1 MNNLKRLTSMGF
13 VAAAALHM
21 LVPNA
26 IAQTPL
32 PQENE
37 LGAVER
43 EITASA
49 ANLEKIRGE
58 IAAAIK
64 EQEAV
69 SDRLIAIAKTIQSQE
84 TAITAAEER
93 ILSLRKEEIILRADL
108 AEKQEVLSELLAGL
122 QRLEQNPP
130 PALVVEPHDVLA
142 ALRGAMMFGTLVPE
156 LRGEAE
162 ILARKL
168 ARLDRIR
175 TAVEKE
181 KSVLGTSV
189 TNLKTAQI
197 DLDQLIARKK
207 QLVFDSSG
215 KLAGE
220 KRRAAELAERAKSLK
235 QLIADLEA
243 ARLKQEAKKTREALA
258 LEAERKRQEE
268 FLRRPSV
275 AFSKAKGRLEYPVQ
289 GQILKRFGQDDGLG
303 SELRGL
309 AVATRAQAQI
319 IAPADGKVE
328 FAGPFRSYGQ
338 LLILNAGEGYL
349 VLMAGMKEISA
360 EIGQSVRA
368 GEPVGIMGK
377 GPSSVTLLGDQVQEA
392 RPVLYVE
399 FRKNGEAV
407 DSAPWWIGGTKEA
420 FKNETTQ

>member
-1 MNNLKRLTSMGF
+1 MTTMNTLQELKRTLF
-13 VAAAALHM
+13 VASAALSF
-21 LVPNA
+21 LVPHA
-26 IAQTPL
+26 SAQTPL

-37 LGAVER
+37 LGSVEQ
-43 EITASA
+43 EITSSA
-49 ANLEKIRGE
+49 ASLEKIKTE
-58 IAAAIK
+58 IATAIK
-64 EQEAV
+64 DQEKV

-93 ILSLRKEEIILRADL
+93 ILKLRKEEIILRSDL

-130 PALVVEPHDVLA
+130 PALVVEPNDVLA

-156 LRGEAE
+156 LRTEADV
-162 ILARKL
+162 LARKL
-168 ARLDRIR
+168 TRLDHIR
-175 TAVEKE
+175 TAAEKE
-181 KSVLGTSV
+181 KSVLSTSV

-197 DLDQLIARKK
+197 DLDQLVARKK
-207 QLVFDSSG
+207 QMVFEGSG
-215 KLAGE
+215 KLDGE
-220 KRRAAELAERAKSLK
+220 KRRAAELAEKAKSLK
-235 QLIADLEA
+235 QLIADLA
-243 ARLKQEAKKTREALA
+243 VARLRQEAIKTKRALV
-258 LEAERKRQEE
+258 LEAEKKRQEE
-268 FLRRPSV
+268 FLLRPSV
-275 AFSKAKGRLEYPVQ
+275 AFSRTLGRLEYPVQ

-309 AVATRAQAQI
+309 AVATRALAQVT
-319 IAPADGKVE
+319 APADGKVE

-338 LLILNAGEGYL
+338 LLILDAGEGYL

-360 EIGQSVRA
+360 DIGQSVRA

-377 GPSSVTLLGDQVQEA
+377 GPSSVTLLGDQIQEA

-420 FKNETTQ
+420 LK

>member
-1 MNNLKRLTSMGF
+1 MKILRRWEITGF
-13 VAAAALHM
+13 VAIAALCF
-21 LVPNA
+21 LVPQA
-26 IAQTPL
+26 TAQTLL

-37 LGAVER
+37 LGSVEQ
-43 EITASA
+43 EITSSA
-49 ANLEKIRGE
+49 ASLEKIKTE
-58 IAAAIK
+58 IATAIK
-64 EQEAV
+64 EQQSI

-93 ILSLRKEEIILRADL
+93 ILKLRKEEIILRAGL

-130 PALVVEPHDVLA
+130 PALVVEPNDVLA

-156 LRGEAE
+156 LRTEAE
-162 ILARKL
+162 VLAKKL
-168 ARLDRIR
+168 TRLDRIR

-181 KSVLGTSV
+181 KSVLSASV

-197 DLDQLIARKK
+197 DLDQLVAQKK
-207 QLVFDSSG
+207 QLVFEGSG
-215 KLAGE
+215 KLDGE
-220 KRRAAELAERAKSLK
+220 KRRAAELGERAKSLK
-235 QLIADLEA
+235 QLIAELAA
-243 ARLKQEAKKTREALA
+243 ARLRQEAIKTKQALA
-258 LEAERKRQEE
+258 LEAEKKRQEE
-268 FLRRPSV
+268 SLLRPSV
-275 AFSKAKGRLEYPVQ
+275 AFSRNLGRLEYPAQ

-309 AVATRAQAQI
+309 AVATRVQAQI

-338 LLILNAGEGYL
+338 LLILDVGEGYL
-349 VLMAGMKEISA
+349 VLLAGMKEISA
-360 EIGQSVRA
+360 DIGQSVRA

-377 GPSSVTLLGDQVQEA
+377 GPSSVTLLGDQIQEA

-420 FKNETTQ
+420 LK

>member
-1 MNNLKRLTSMGF
+1 MKILRRWEITGT
-13 VAAAALHM
+13 VATAALCF
-21 LVPNA
+21 LVPQA
-26 IAQTPL
+26 IAQTPV

-37 LGAVER
+37 LGSVEQ
-43 EITASA
+43 EITSSVAS
-49 ANLEKIRGE
+49 LEKIKTE
-58 IAAAIK
+58 IATAIK
-64 EQEAV
+64 DQESI

-84 TAITAAEER
+84 TAITAAEDR
-93 ILSLRKEEIILRADL
+93 ILKLRKEEIILRADL

-122 QRLEQNPP
+122 QLLEQNPP
-130 PALVVEPHDVLA
+130 PALVVEPNDVLA

-156 LRGEAE
+156 LRTEAE
-162 ILARKL
+162 VLAKKL
-168 ARLDRIR
+168 IRLDRIR

-181 KSVLGTSV
+181 KSVLSTSV

-197 DLDQLIARKK
+197 DLDQLVVQKK
-207 QLVFDSSG
+207 QIVFEGSG
-215 KLAGE
+215 KLDGE
-220 KRRAAELAERAKSLK
+220 KRRAAELAEKAKSLK
-235 QLIADLEA
+235 QLIAELAA
-243 ARLKQEAKKTREALA
+243 ARLRQEAIKTKQALV

-268 FLRRPSV
+268 FLLRPSV
-275 AFSKAKGRLEYPVQ
+275 PFSSTKGHLEYPAQ

-309 AVATRAQAQI
+309 AVATRAQAQV

-360 EIGQSVRA
+360 DIGQSVRA

-377 GPSSVTLLGDQVQEA
+377 GPSSVTLLGDQIQEA

-407 DSAPWWIGGTKEA
+407 DSAPWWIGGAKEA
-420 FKNETTQ
+420 LK

>member
-1 MNNLKRLTSMGF
+1 MNYLQDLKCALF
-13 VAAAALHM
+13 VATAALCF
-21 LVPNA
+21 LVSHA
-26 IAQTPL
+26 LAQTPL

-37 LGAVER
+37 LGSVEQ
-43 EITASA
+43 EITSSA
-49 ANLEKIRGE
+49 ANLEKIKGE

-64 EQEAV
+64 DQEQV

-93 ILSLRKEEIILRADL
+93 ILKLRKEEIILRAEL

-130 PALVVEPHDVLA
+130 PALVVEPNDVLA

-156 LRGEAE
+156 LRVEAE
-162 ILARKL
+162 ILAKKL
-168 ARLDRIR
+168 TRLDRIR
-175 TAVEKE
+175 LAVEKE
-181 KSVLGTSV
+181 KSMLSASV
-189 TNLKTAQI
+189 SNLKTAQI
-197 DLDQLIARKK
+197 DLDQLTAQKK
-207 QLVFDSSG
+207 QLVFDRSG
-215 KLAGE
+215 KLDGE
-220 KRRAAELAERAKSLK
+220 KRRAAELAEKAKSLK
-235 QLIADLEA
+235 QLIAGLAA
-243 ARLKQEAKKTREALA
+243 ARLRQEAIKTKQALA
-258 LEAERKRQEE
+258 LEVEKKRQEE
-268 FLRRPSV
+268 FLLRPSV
-275 AFSKAKGRLEYPVQ
+275 AFSTTLGRLEYPVQ

-360 EIGQSVRA
+360 DIGQSVRA

-377 GPSSVTLLGDQVQEA
+377 GPSSVTLLGDQIQEA

-399 FRKNGEAV
+399 FRKNGEAI
-407 DSAPWWIGGTKEA
+407 DSAPWWIGGIKEA
-420 FKNETTQ
+420 LK

>member
-1 MNNLKRLTSMGF
+1 MAS
-13 VAAAALHM
+13 AALCLSAPH
-21 LVPNA
+21 A

-37 LGAVER
+37 LGSVEQ
-43 EITASA
+43 EITSSA
-49 ANLEKIRGE
+49 ESLEKIKSG
-58 IAAAIK
+58 IAAAIRD
-64 EQEAV
+64 QEEI
-69 SDRLIAIAKTIQSQE
+69 SGKLITIARTVQSQE

-93 ILSLRKEEIILRADL
+93 ILKLRKEEIILRAEL

-130 PALVVEPHDVLA
+130 PALVVEPNDVLA
-142 ALRGAMMFGTLVPE
+142 ALRGAMMFGTIVPE
-156 LRGEAE
+156 LRNDAG
-162 ILARKL
+162 ILAEKL
-168 ARLDRIR
+168 ARLDKIR
-175 TAVEKE
+175 LAVEKE
-181 KSVLGTSV
+181 KATLNGSII
-189 TNLKTAQI
+189 NLKTSQI
-197 DLDQLIARKK
+197 DLGQLIIQKK

-215 KLAGE
+215 KLEEE
-220 KRRAAELAERAKSLK
+220 KRRSGELAGKAKSLK
-235 QLIADLEA
+235 QLIADLAA
-243 ARLKQEAKKTREALA
+243 ARLKEEAKKTKQALV

-268 FLRRPSV
+268 FLMRPSV
-275 AFSKAKGRLEYPVQ
+275 AFSSIKGRLEYPVQ

-309 AVATRAQAQI
+309 AVATRALAQVT
-319 IAPADGKVE
+319 APADGKVE

-338 LLILNAGEGYL
+338 LLILDAGEGYL

-360 EIGQSVRA
+360 DIGQSVRA

-377 GPSSVTLLGDQVQEA
+377 GPSSVTLLGDQIQEA

-399 FRKNGEAV
+399 LRKNGEAV

-420 FKNETTQ
+420 FK

>member
-1 MNNLKRLTSMGF
+1 MNILQELRSTLFG
-13 VAAAALHM
+13 AAAALCF
-21 LVPNA
+21 LVPQA

-37 LGAVER
+37 LGSVEQ
-43 EITASA
+43 EITSSA
-49 ANLEKIRGE
+49 ASLEKIKTE
-58 IAAAIK
+58 IATAIK
-64 EQEAV
+64 DQEQV

-93 ILSLRKEEIILRADL
+93 ILKLRKEEIILRADL

-130 PALVVEPHDVLA
+130 PALVVEPNDVLA

-156 LRGEAE
+156 LRTEAE
-162 ILARKL
+162 ILAKKL

-175 TAVEKE
+175 LAVEKE
-181 KSVLGTSV
+181 KSVLSASV
-189 TNLKTAQI
+189 TSLKTAQI
-197 DLDQLIARKK
+197 DLDQLVARKK
-207 QLVFDSSG
+207 QMVFEGSG
-215 KLAGE
+215 KLDGE
-220 KRRAAELAERAKSLK
+220 KRRAAELAEKAKSLK
-235 QLIADLEA
+235 QLIAELAA
-243 ARLKQEAKKTREALA
+243 ARLRQEAIKTKQALA
-258 LEAERKRQEE
+258 LEAEKKRQEE
-268 FLRRPSV
+268 FLLRPSV
-275 AFSKAKGRLEYPVQ
+275 AFSRTLGRLEYPVQ

-309 AVATRAQAQI
+309 AVATRALAQVTT
-319 IAPADGKVE
+319 PADGKVE

-360 EIGQSVRA
+360 DIGQSVRA

-377 GPSSVTLLGDQVQEA
+377 GPFSVTLLGDQIQEA

-420 FKNETTQ
+420 LK

>member
-1 MNNLKRLTSMGF
+1 MNILQELRSTLFG
-13 VAAAALHM
+13 AAAALCF
-21 LVPNA
+21 LVPQA

-37 LGAVER
+37 LGSVEQ
-43 EITASA
+43 EITSSA
-49 ANLEKIRGE
+49 ASLEKIKTE
-58 IAAAIK
+58 IATAIK
-64 EQEAV
+64 DQEQV

-93 ILSLRKEEIILRADL
+93 ILKLRKEEIILRADL

-130 PALVVEPHDVLA
+130 PALVVEPNDVLA

-156 LRGEAE
+156 LRTEAE
-162 ILARKL
+162 ILAKKL

-175 TAVEKE
+175 LAVEKE
-181 KSVLGTSV
+181 KSVLSASV

-197 DLDQLIARKK
+197 DLDQLVAQKK
-207 QLVFDSSG
+207 QMVFDRSG
-215 KLAGE
+215 KLDGE
-220 KRRAAELAERAKSLK
+220 KRRAAELAEKANSLK
-235 QLIADLEA
+235 QLISELAA
-243 ARLKQEAKKTREALA
+243 ARLRQEAIKTKQALA
-258 LEAERKRQEE
+258 LEAEKKRQEE
-268 FLRRPSV
+268 FLLRPSV
-275 AFSKAKGRLEYPVQ
+275 AFSRTLGRLEYPVQ

-309 AVATRAQAQI
+309 AVATRALAQVTT
-319 IAPADGKVE
+319 PADGKVE

-360 EIGQSVRA
+360 DIGQSVRA

-377 GPSSVTLLGDQVQEA
+377 GPSSVTLLGDQIQEA

-420 FKNETTQ
+420 LK

>member
-1 MNNLKRLTSMGF
+1 MNFLRRLESTLS
-13 VAAAALHM
+13 VASAALCF

-37 LGAVER
+37 LGSVEQ
-43 EITASA
+43 EITSSA
-49 ANLEKIRGE
+49 ASLEKIKTE
-58 IAAAIK
+58 IATAIK
-64 EQEAV
+64 DQEQV

-93 ILSLRKEEIILRADL
+93 ILKLRKEEIILRSDL

-130 PALVVEPHDVLA
+130 PALVVEPNDVLA

-156 LRGEAE
+156 LRAEAE

-168 ARLDRIR
+168 TRLDRIR

-181 KSVLGTSV
+181 KSVLSASV

-197 DLDQLIARKK
+197 DLDQLTAQKK
-207 QLVFDSSG
+207 QLVFDRSG
-215 KLAGE
+215 KLDGE

-235 QLIADLEA
+235 QLITDLA
-243 ARLKQEAKKTREALA
+243 VARLRQEAIKTKQALA
-258 LEAERKRQEE
+258 LEAEKKRQEE
-268 FLRRPSV
+268 FLLRPSV
-275 AFSKAKGRLEYPVQ
+275 AFSRTLGRLEYPVQ

-309 AVATRAQAQI
+309 AVATRALAQVTT
-319 IAPADGKVE
+319 PADGKVE

-338 LLILNAGEGYL
+338 LLILDAGEGYL

-360 EIGQSVRA
+360 DIGQSVRA

-377 GPSSVTLLGDQVQEA
+377 GPSSVTLLGDQIQEA

-420 FKNETTQ
+420 LK

>member
-1 MNNLKRLTSMGF
+1 MNTLQGLKRTLF
-13 VAAAALHM
+13 VASAALCF
-21 LVPNA
+21 LVPQA
-26 IAQTPL
+26 SAQTPL

-37 LGAVER
+37 LGSVEQ
-43 EITASA
+43 EITSSA
-49 ANLEKIRGE
+49 ASLEKIKTE
-58 IAAAIK
+58 IATAIK
-64 EQEAV
+64 DQEQV

-84 TAITAAEER
+84 TAVTAAEER
-93 ILSLRKEEIILRADL
+93 ILKLRKEEIILRSDL

-130 PALVVEPHDVLA
+130 PALVVEPNDVLA

-156 LRGEAE
+156 LRTEADV
-162 ILARKL
+162 LARKL
-168 ARLDRIR
+168 TRLDHIR

-181 KSVLGTSV
+181 KSVLSASV

-197 DLDQLIARKK
+197 DLDQLVARKK
-207 QLVFDSSG
+207 QMVFEGSG
-215 KLAGE
+215 KLDGE
-220 KRRAAELAERAKSLK
+220 KRRAAELAEKAKSLK
-235 QLIADLEA
+235 QLISELAA
-243 ARLKQEAKKTREALA
+243 ARLRQEAIKTKQALA
-258 LEAERKRQEE
+258 LEAEKKRQEE
-268 FLRRPSV
+268 FLLRPSV
-275 AFSKAKGRLEYPVQ
+275 AFSRTLGRLEYPVQ

-309 AVATRAQAQI
+309 AVATRALAQVT
-319 IAPADGKVE
+319 APADGKVE

-338 LLILNAGEGYL
+338 LLILDAGEGYL

-360 EIGQSVRA
+360 DIGQSVRA

-377 GPSSVTLLGDQVQEA
+377 GPSSVTLLGDQIQEA

-420 FKNETTQ
+420 LK

>member
-1 MNNLKRLTSMGF
+1 MNYFQDLKCSLF
-13 VAAAALHM
+13 VATAALCF
-21 LVPNA
+21 LVSHA
-26 IAQTPL
+26 LAQTPL

-37 LGAVER
+37 LGSVEQ
-43 EITASA
+43 EITSSA
-49 ANLEKIRGE
+49 ANLEKIKGE

-64 EQEAV
+64 DQEQV

-93 ILSLRKEEIILRADL
+93 ILKLRQEEIILRAEL

-130 PALVVEPHDVLA
+130 PALVVEPNDVLA

-156 LRGEAE
+156 LRVEAE
-162 ILARKL
+162 ILAKKL
-168 ARLDRIR
+168 TRLDRIR
-175 TAVEKE
+175 LAVEKE
-181 KSVLGTSV
+181 KSMLSASV

-197 DLDQLIARKK
+197 DLDHLTAQKK
-207 QLVFDSSG
+207 QLVFDRSG
-215 KLAGE
+215 KLDGE
-220 KRRAAELAERAKSLK
+220 KRRAAELAEKAKSLK
-235 QLIADLEA
+235 QLIAGLAA
-243 ARLKQEAKKTREALA
+243 ARLRQEAIKTKQALA
-258 LEAERKRQEE
+258 LEAEKKRQEE
-268 FLRRPSV
+268 FLLRPSV
-275 AFSKAKGRLEYPVQ
+275 AFSTTLGRLEYPVQ

-360 EIGQSVRA
+360 DIGQSVRA

-377 GPSSVTLLGDQVQEA
+377 GPSSVTLLGDQIQEA

-399 FRKNGEAV
+399 FRKNGEAI
-407 DSAPWWIGGTKEA
+407 DSAPWWIGGIKEA
-420 FKNETTQ
+420 LK